1 MRPMRRMG
9 GGGGGGFGVFGLETV
24 AAKLTVALAAGSI
37 LFLVTRDAL
46 GGLLLLW
53 PMDGASLGNFRPW
66 QVLTY
71 AFVSIIGNNPLWF
84 IFALMMTYQM
94 GGFLEATWGHRRTL
108 VLALGAP
115 VLAGVITALLGLA
128 GLLSPAQPY
137 PGAWVLTSVLW
148 VAYGWIIGRGQ
159 TAFWFIP
166 VTGNT
171 LALIGIGF
179 LVLQALT
186 AGWQAVVPEALA
198 IGFTFFYVRGAS
210 PRALWARFQHN
221 RMRRNMRKANHLKVV
236 DRRDRDN
243 YLN

>member
-1 MRPMRRMG
+1 MRPMRRM

-24 AAKLTVALAAGSI
+24 AAKLTVALAAMSI
-37 LFLVTRDAL
+37 LYLVTRDAL

-53 PMDGASLGNFRPW
+53 PMAGLELGNFRPW

-71 AFVSIIGNNPLWF
+71 AFISPISGSPIWF

-108 VLALGAP
+108 MLALGAP
-115 VLAGVITALLGLA
+115 VLAGVVTALLGLA
-128 GLLSPAQPY
+128 GVLSPMQPY

-159 TAFWFIP
+159 TAFWFIQ

-186 AGWQAVVPEALA
+186 SGWRAVVPEAIA
-198 IGFTFFYVRGAS
+198 VACTFAFVHGAS
-210 PRALWARFQHN
+210 PRALWARLQHG
-221 RMRRNMRKANHLKVV
+221 RMRRNMRKNHLKVV
-236 DRRDRDN
+236 DRRDRDS